1 MICYHMNELFLSQYD
16 KNLIIYLRDVTI
28 IIIMTSVEES
38 AWLPITGYG
47 LYHINGKRNGKAIEQ
62 TYIDNALQ
70 LLHESG
76 NGIVRMMC
84 SDCEVGYQDVYYK
97 RITAVPDDLMT
108 TLLYDFK
115 SKSKNILNRDFKIFS
130 SYEDALNN
138 TNAWEV
144 CETPSQKM
152 AFPAQCKPNANSP
165 TPTKWH
171 RASSET
177 DLKDRDNASTNRDV
191 GYYIEAEFLPE
202 TAEWMSESDEMKA
215 FLDPSSEL
223 LKDEEITW

>member
-1 MICYHMNELFLSQYD
+1 MNELFLSQVG
-16 KNLIIYLRDVTI
+16 KNLIIFLRDVTI
-28 IIIMTSVEES
+28 IIMASVEES

-47 LYHINGKRNGKAIEQ
+47 LWHIAGMRHGETIEE
-62 TYIDNALQ
+62 TYIDNALH

-84 SDCEVGYQDVYYK
+84 SDCEVGYEDVYYK
-97 RITAVPDDLMT
+97 RITAIPDDLMS
-108 TLLYDFK
+108 TLMYDFK
-115 SKSKNILNRDFKIFS
+115 STAKNILNRDFKIFS

-144 CETPSQKM
+144 CEKTTQIM
-152 AFPAQCKPNANSP
+152 AFPAQCKPNATSP

-171 RASSET
+171 RAQSKTS
-177 DLKDRDNASTNRDV
+177 LANRDDASTNRHL

-202 TAEWMSESDEMKA
+202 TEEWMSESDEMKA
-215 FLDPSSEL
+215 FLDPSSVL
-223 LKDEEITW
+223 RKDDEITW

>member
-1 MICYHMNELFLSQYD
+1 MA
-16 KNLIIYLRDVTI
+16 IITL
-28 IIIMTSVEES
+28 VEES
-38 AWLPITGYG
+38 GWLPIAGYG
-47 LYHINGKRNGKAIEQ
+47 LWHIPGLRHGELIEQ

-70 LLHESG
+70 ALYESG

-97 RITAVPDDLMT
+97 RITAVPDDLMI

-115 SKSKNILNRDFKIFS
+115 SKAKNILNRDFKIFS

-144 CETPSQKM
+144 CEKPSRTM
-152 AFPAQCKPNANSP
+152 AFPAQCKPNATSP

-171 RASSET
+171 RAKSKTS
-177 DLKDRDNASTNRDV
+177 LANRDNASTNRNY
-191 GYYIEAEFLPE
+191 GMYIEANFLPE

>member
-1 MICYHMNELFLSQYD
+1 MS
-16 KNLIIYLRDVTI
+16 
-28 IIIMTSVEES
+28 SVEES
-38 AWLPITGYG
+38 AWIPVTGYG
-47 LYHINGKRNGKAIEQ
+47 IFHISGQRHQKSIEQ

-70 LLHESG
+70 ALHESG

-84 SDCEVGYQDVYYK
+84 TDCEVGYQDVYYK
-97 RITAVPDDLMT
+97 RITAAPDDLMSI
-108 TLLYDFK
+108 LLYDFK
-115 SKSKNILNRDFKIFS
+115 SKAKNILNRDFKIYS

-152 AFPAQCKPNANSP
+152 GFPAQCKPNANS
-165 TPTKWH
+165 TAPTKWH
-171 RASSET
+171 RAKSMT
-177 DLKDRDNASTNRDV
+177 DLKDRDNASTNRHV
-191 GYYIEAEFLPE
+191 GYYIEADFLPE

-223 LKDEEITW
+223 SKDDEIAW

>member
-1 MICYHMNELFLSQYD
+1 ME
-16 KNLIIYLRDVTI
+16 IITL
-28 IIIMTSVEES
+28 VEES
-38 AWLPITGYG
+38 GWLPITGYG
-47 LYHINGKRNGKAIEQ
+47 LWHIPGSRNGKGIEQ

-70 LLHESG
+70 ALYESG
-76 NGIVRMMC
+76 NGIVRIMC

-97 RITAVPDDLMT
+97 RITAIPDDLMI

-115 SKSKNILNRDFKIFS
+115 SKAKNILNRDFKIFS

-144 CETPSQKM
+144 CEKPSRKM
-152 AFPAQCKPNANSP
+152 AFPAQCKPNATSP
-165 TPTKWH
+165 TPMKWH
-171 RASSET
+171 RAQSKTS
-177 DLKDRDNASTNRDV
+177 LANRDNASTNRNY
-191 GYYIEAEFLPE
+191 GMYIEANFLPE